1 MGGRHDPLLEGDAA
15 RRSAARS
22 PARAIALVAPRGP
35 KRGAARVYIDGSL
48 ATTIH
53 LGARHLHPR
62 RIVFTRTWKSTT
74 THSIQVVV
82 VGSPHHRRVD
92 VDAFVILR

>member
-1 MGGRHDPLLEGDAA
+1 VYLDG
-15 RRSAARS
+15 
-22 PARAIALVAPRGP
+22 ALVR
-35 KRGAARVYIDGSL
+35 
-48 ATTIH
+48 TIH

-62 RIVFTRTWKSTT
+62 RLVFTRTWTTAT

-82 VGSPHHRRVD
+82 VGSLHHRRVD

>member
-1 MGGRHDPLLEGDAA
+1 MARPATRRRTGASIGRTFTGTG
-15 RRSAARS
+15 
-22 PARAIALVAPRGP
+22 IALVAPRGP

-62 RIVFTRTWKSTT
+62 RIVFTRTWKSTM
-74 THSIQVVV
+74 THSIRVVV